1 MTNAANKIVWNIK
14 THLMF
19 QIYILYISE
28 DRSRYQVK
36 GKGVP

>member
-1 MTNAANKIVWNIK
+1 
-14 THLMF
+14 MF

-36 GKGVP
+36 GKGVT